1 MNKELEALRGIISK
15 FNIMR
20 VALEAFYRSTQ
31 NVEPYIPDIDKE
43 LIVIED
49 AIKRLEEIDKL
60 PKTEFYTASKIEL
73 NNESDKKLKALEIIQ
88 KKRVNVDM
96 LMEVKDTNI
105 YNGFACN
112 SGEYRKLTQEE
123 FSFLKEVLL

>member
-1 MNKELEALRGIISK
+1 MSRELTPIEALKIKVSLDKSHYGNYLIYV
-15 FNIMR
+15 NDMR
-20 VALEAFYRSTQ
+20 VIGPSHQGLC
-31 NVEPYIPDIDKE
+31 K
-43 LIVIED
+43 VIE
-49 AIKRLEEIDKL
+49 EVETEIKL
-60 PKTEFYTASKIEL
+60 PSSIT
-73 NNESDKKLKALEIIQ
+73 KKLKALEIIQ

-123 FSFLKEVLL
+123 FDLLKEALK